1 MKVKKQ
7 RTPREVQVGFHL
19 YWRVINCFQSISWQL
34 ILLEGRVDQREV
46 IGCLPEERKV
56 EGCRQDGN
64 RITGKEE
71 RKAEN
76 SENKLYKVYFNIL
89 LTAAT
94 V

>member
-1 MKVKKQ
+1 M
-7 RTPREVQVGFHL
+7 
-19 YWRVINCFQSISWQL
+19 
-34 ILLEGRVDQREV
+34 DQREV

-64 RITGKEE
+64 RIAGKEE
-71 RKAEN
+71 RKAED